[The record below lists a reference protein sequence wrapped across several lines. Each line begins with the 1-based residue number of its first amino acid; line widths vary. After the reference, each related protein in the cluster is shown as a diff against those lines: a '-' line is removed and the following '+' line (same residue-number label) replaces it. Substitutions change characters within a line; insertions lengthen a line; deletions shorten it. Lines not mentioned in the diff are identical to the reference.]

1 MAAIVVTGG
10 AGFIGSAIVWAL
22 NQQGRTDIIVTDDLW
37 HDSETQRWK
46 NLARLQ
52 FLDYVNKD
60 LFLERLE
67 GGYYAG
73 KIEGIIHMGA
83 CSSTTESNSGFLME
97 NNYLDTQRLALWC
110 CAHKARFVYA
120 SSAATY
126 GDGEKGFSDDHQHLN
141 EYIPLNAYA
150 FSKWQF
156 DLFALR
162 SGILDAIAGLK
173 FFNVFGPDEYHK
185 QDMRSVVEKSYHQ
198 IKESGKV
205 KLFKSHKD
213 GFEDG
218 GQLRDFVYVKY
229 AIGAVLAVYFNRSAN
244 GIFNVGTGKARSFK
258 DLALAVYAA
267 LGIEPQIE
275 YIDMPEHL
283 RGKYQYFTQ
292 AQTEKL
298 HNIYP
303 DKQWTSLEESVK
315 DYVCNYLAQDDPYLR

>member
-10 AGFIGSAIVWAL
+10 AGFIGSAIIWAL

-37 HDSETQRWK
+37 HDAQTQRWK
-46 NLARLQ
+46 NLARLR

-60 LFLERLE
+60 LFLEKLE
-67 GGYYAG
+67 KGDYDG

-110 CAHKARFVYA
+110 CKHKARFVYA

-126 GDGEKGFSDDHQHLN
+126 GDGEKGFSDDHKYLN
-141 EYIPLNAYA
+141 DFIPLNAYA

-162 SGILDAIAGLK
+162 SGILDSIAGLK
-173 FFNVFGPDEYHK
+173 FFNVFGPNEYHK

-198 IKESGKV
+198 IKAIGRV
-205 KLFKSHKD
+205 QLFRSHKE
-213 GFEDG
+213 GFADG

-229 AIGAVLAVYFNRSAN
+229 AIGAVLAVYNNRSAN
-244 GIFNVGTGKARSFK
+244 GIFNVGTGTARSFK
-258 DLALAVYAA
+258 DLVSAVFTA
-267 LGIEPQIE
+267 LGLTTEID

-283 RGKYQYFTQ
+283 RGKYQYYTQ
-292 AQTEKL
+292 AQTDKL
-298 HNIYP
+298 HKIYS
-303 DKQWTSLEESVK
+303 DKQWTSLEESVR
-315 DYVCNYLAQDDPYLR
+315 DYVCNYLVKEDQYLK